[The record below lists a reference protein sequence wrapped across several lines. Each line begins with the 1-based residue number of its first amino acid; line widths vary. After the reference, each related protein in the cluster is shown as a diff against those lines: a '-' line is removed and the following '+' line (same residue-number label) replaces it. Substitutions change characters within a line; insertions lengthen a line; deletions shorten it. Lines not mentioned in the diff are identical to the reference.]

1 MPGFNIKKKKQYG
14 LVAGGSKKP
23 LFGGGSGDDGES
35 DDEDD
40 IAASIARESA
50 IKKAKAERERAEKLV
65 EDDPNL
71 YDYDGAYDALQK
83 ERKAQKDSKKNA
95 PRESKYISKL
105 KATAEDRQEE
115 HERVMERKIQR
126 EQEEDAHLY
135 GDKEKFVTR
144 AYKEKLDER
153 KQKDAER
160 EAKEKAEEASDS
172 AGRKNMTS
180 FYYNM
185 LNREQPAE
193 GKTKDADQTLN
204 AAEEDDHRA
213 ARGMSLSLKNADPK
227 FEEAQ
232 HSSQPRRGDSDRTND
247 EQGSRPGA
255 TEAQPEA
262 KKETKRE
269 RAVRLNK
276 RRNDDAAIEAARQRY
291 FKRVAEK
298 EEKTAE
304 GART

>member
-1 MPGFNIKKKKQYG
+1 MYGFNIKKKKQYG
-14 LVAGGSKKP
+14 LVTGASKKP
-23 LFGGGSGDDGES
+23 GLGGVSLDDGDS

-50 IKKAKAERERAEKLV
+50 IKKAKTERERAEKLV

-83 ERKAQKDSKKNA
+83 ERKAQKDSQKNA

-105 KATAEDRQEE
+105 KETAEERQEE

-126 EQEEDAHLY
+126 EQEQDAHLY

-160 EAKEKAEEASDS
+160 AANEKAEEASDS

-185 LNREQPAE
+185 LNRQQPTD
-193 GKTKDADQTLN
+193 KTKNSDQTLN
-204 AAEEDDHRA
+204 ATDDDDNPA
-213 ARGMSLSLKNADPK
+213 ARGKSHSIKNVDAS
-227 FEEAQ
+227 FEDAQ
-232 HSSQPRRGDSDRTND
+232 HSSQPRRVDSDRPND
-247 EQGSRPGA
+247 VHGSRPGA
-255 TEAQPEA
+255 TETQPKA
-262 KKETKRE
+262 KKETKHE
-269 RAVRLNK
+269 RAVRLNR

-291 FKRVAEK
+291 FKRVSEK
-298 EEKTAE
+298 EEEKARV
-304 GART
+304 ART

>member
-1 MPGFNIKKKKQYG
+1 MV
-14 LVAGGSKKP
+14 LT
-23 LFGGGSGDDGES
+23 
-35 DDEDD
+35 
-40 IAASIARESA
+40 R
-50 IKKAKAERERAEKLV
+50 
-65 EDDPNL
+65 
-71 YDYDGAYDALQK
+71 
-83 ERKAQKDSKKNA
+83 AQKASKKNA

-105 KATAEDRQEE
+105 KATAEERQEE

-153 KQKDAER
+153 KRKDAER
-160 EAKEKAEEASDS
+160 EAKEKAEEASSS
-172 AGRKNMTS
+172 AGGKNMTS

-185 LNREQPAE
+185 LNREQPTN
-193 GKTKDADQTLN
+193 KTEDGDQTFN
-204 AAEEDDHRA
+204 AGEDDDHGA
-213 ARGMSLSLKNADPK
+213 ARGMSLSLKNTDTK
-227 FEEAQ
+227 FEDAK
-232 HSSQPRRGDSDRTND
+232 HLSQPRRGDSDRTND

-255 TEAQPEA
+255 TEAQPKAE
-262 KKETKRE
+262 KETKYE

-298 EEKTAE
+298 EEA
-304 GART
+304 ART